1 MESGVRRDGRER
13 GEGTFIRLSW
23 EFRFQTQGKG
33 EREKTVENGEDARS
47 ESWRLYPLF
56 FDPLTIEFS
65 ESTVVGVIL
74 AILSTLHTREGR
86 DMGLFSASHRWGMG
100 SLFSS
105 RSFLLIDPFPSS
117 PFFRSLPEILLL
129 LIINQ
134 TSFCALQLGVLPLST
149 QETSEKKGNKTGFAS
164 GAIVLELSVNVFH
177 VPLERGSIHLSHGEE
192 NVEQ

>member
-1 MESGVRRDGRER
+1 MESGVRGDGRER

-149 QETSEKKGNKTGFAS
+149 QETSEKRGIKPVSRLGQ
-164 GAIVLELSVNVFH
+164 LSSNC
-177 VPLERGSIHLSHGEE
+177 L
-192 NVEQ
+192 